1 MRWIGQLIYD
11 KIARFRNDVYLTS
24 VSESA
29 QDHVVGIDA
38 NGKLYKQDVA
48 VGDITAVSFTGDD
61 ANTITDSAGS
71 ADFTI
76 TGGPGI
82 TAHMSGSN
90 TINIDG
96 DNASTSAKGVASF
109 SSDNFA
115 VSSGAVTIKSGGV
128 DLTDEVT
135 GVLPSANMDA
145 DTAHLSGTQTF
156 TGSKVFQSSTTFQ
169 ENVFIESSDAGKP
182 FVTIKTTANSTSGS
196 TLQLEKDKGAAGAD
210 GDDIANI
217 TWRAD
222 NAAQELTNFSK
233 ILGEIATAADTDEAG
248 KLSFQIAASDGSTS
262 NLRDTIVL
270 TGHSGEDVVDV
281 SVGYGATSTTTV
293 NGILNVSGA
302 SSTFDCDTV
311 TFQSSNADDPKIVIQ
326 NNTNDNQGA
335 RLQLKKNRGAAQVN
349 GDNIAE
355 FGMFGEDSNQN
366 QAQYG
371 KILVKSNEVTDGQ
384 ESGDFRVQVAA
395 HDGTLTQGLKLVG
408 GSESGEVD
416 VEVGAGTSSVTTI
429 TGDLTVS
436 GSDLTFDSVALTA
449 IQTSGETFADNDTSV
464 MTSAAIDDRI
474 NAKYASSTISFTG
487 QATMLSSGNWVM
499 PGKPGISS
507 HTWNK
512 DISVNTETNDSTTA
526 TIPRQWGHAGVRMP
540 SACIIDGMSCA
551 IVNAGG
557 NRQVTL
563 GLFFARASDSTN
575 VDWGTTNDIGAKL
588 QIHADANNESGSYS
602 NRPTH
607 AEVTGSNIA
616 MAAGDMFYPAIKL
629 TGVTSG
635 GNTDNVYASFTVH
648 VKTLIS

>member
-11 KIARFRNDVYLTS
+11 KIARFRNDVYLTG

-48 VGDITAVSFTGDD
+48 AGDITAVSFTGDD
-61 ANTITDSAGS
+61 SQTITDSAGS
-71 ADFTI
+71 ADFTV
-76 TGGPGI
+76 TGGAGI
-82 TAHMSGSN
+82 SCFVSGSN
-90 TINIDG
+90 VINVSGTD
-96 DNASTSAKGVASF
+96 ASTSAKGVASF

-128 DLTDEVT
+128 DLTDEVTGTLPIANGGTGSTSTTYCDLTANVT

-169 ENVFIESSDAGKP
+169 ENVFIESPDAGKP
-182 FVTIKTTANSTSGS
+182 FITIKTTANSTSGS

-222 NAAQELTNFSK
+222 NAAQELTNFIK

-262 NLRDTIVL
+262 NLRDAIVL

-281 SVGYGATSTTTV
+281 SVGYGAASTTTV
-293 NGILNVSGA
+293 NGVLNVSGA

-349 GDNIAE
+349 GDNVAE

-416 VEVGAGTSSVTTI
+416 VTIAAGANSLTSVE
-429 TGDLTVS
+429 
-436 GSDLTFDSVALTA
+436 GSL
-449 IQTSGETFADNDTSV
+449 QTSGNIELGHASDTTIARSGSGTVTIEGKQIVTQATEKWIKNVCYVASQGTTETFIPLAGSAENTSEANGSVAMVMPTDGKLLKVHLKTQRDHSGVTTTVKMYNWDADEAHGNTTETLLGSQSA
-464 MTSAAIDDRI
+464 TGPASAAVGVFDFQSSLDSGTNVFTAGEMLAFSIT
-474 NAKYASSTISFTG
+474 NSSAVSSNCKYF
-487 QATMLSSGNWVM
+487 
-499 PGKPGISS
+499 
-507 HTWNK
+507 
-512 DISVNTETNDSTTA
+512 
-526 TIPRQWGHAGVRMP
+526 
-540 SACIIDGMSCA
+540 
-551 IVNAGG
+551 
-557 NRQVTL
+557 VTL
-563 GLFFARASDSTN
+563 VFEL
-575 VDWGTTNDIGAKL
+575 DW
-588 QIHADANNESGSYS
+588 SSY
-602 NRPTH
+602 
-607 AEVTGSNIA
+607 
-616 MAAGDMFYPAIKL
+616 
-629 TGVTSG
+629 
-635 GNTDNVYASFTVH
+635 
-648 VKTLIS
+648 

>member
-61 ANTITDSAGS
+61 ANTITDSDGS
-71 ADFTI
+71 ADFTV

-96 DNASTSAKGVASF
+96 DNASTSTKGVASF

-169 ENVFIESSDAGKP
+169 ENVFIESPDAGKP

-222 NAAQELTNFSK
+222 NAAQELTNFSR

-248 KLSFQIAASDGSTS
+248 KLSFQIAASNGSTS

-270 TGHSGEDVVDV
+270 TGHSGEDIVDV

-371 KILVKSNEVTDGQ
+371 KILVKADEVTDGQ

-395 HDGTLTQGLKLVG
+395 HDSTLTQGLKIVG
-408 GSESGEVD
+408 GSQSGEVD
-416 VEVGAGTSSVTTI
+416 VTIGAGTASVTTVEGTLTMGSTAALDNSGNLLTNAATATNLVASTSTAVQLGSI
-429 TGDLTVS
+429 ELGHASDTTIARSAAGIATIESNIIQTKNKVIHIEQGTLSDNIGTAEHFFPAVTTSESESFTNVATPLLMPVAGKLLKVHLKTNQNHNTSSNEVTFKLYDLDDGENWNDSNKTLLGTKVISGTVKATVMVADFQDLTTTGASGTNAFQAGDL
-436 GSDLTFDSVALTA
+436 
-449 IQTSGETFADNDTSV
+449 I
-464 MTSAAIDDRI
+464 
-474 NAKYASSTISFTG
+474 
-487 QATMLSSGNWVM
+487 
-499 PGKPGISS
+499 GISLQNS
-507 HTWNK
+507 QNLN
-512 DISVNTETNDSTTA
+512 ITTKYV
-526 TIPRQWGHAGVRMP
+526 WSFVFEL
-540 SACIIDGMSCA
+540 DF
-551 IVNAGG
+551 N
-557 NRQVTL
+557 
-563 GLFFARASDSTN
+563 
-575 VDWGTTNDIGAKL
+575 
-588 QIHADANNESGSYS
+588 SY
-602 NRPTH
+602 
-607 AEVTGSNIA
+607 
-616 MAAGDMFYPAIKL
+616 
-629 TGVTSG
+629 
-635 GNTDNVYASFTVH
+635 
-648 VKTLIS
+648 